1 MVGLTLDQQVGKVV
15 VSLNPN
21 LGVGSQLRPVARRA
35 DDDEGPSY
43 CVGVFPPPQELAKE
57 PSRGGVHGLLA
68 WAAVGIGLSIVQ
80 SKPRSLKDSATAGVM
95 P

>member
-1 MVGLTLDQQVGKVV
+1 LVGLTLDQQVGKVV

-43 CVGVFPPPQELAKE
+43 TDGVFPPPQELAKE
-57 PSRGGVHGLLA
+57 PSGGSVRGLLA
-68 WAAVGIGLSIVQ
+68 EAAVGSGLAIVQ

>member
-1 MVGLTLDQQVGKVV
+1 M
-15 VSLNPN
+15 
-21 LGVGSQLRPVARRA
+21 QLCPVASRA
-35 DDDEGPSY
+35 DDDDDEGPSY

-57 PSRGGVHGLLA
+57 PSGGSVHGWLA

-80 SKPRSLKDSATAGVM
+80 SKLRSLKDSATAGVM